1 MKKKKIVSKIFR
13 SINGRSDELKRS
25 IVSSKKKEKLFI
37 LNYSQAHKLQIARLP
52 DNHSPIDNLYSRNH
66 TSIHNQV
73 WNGLF
78 NGFATWNTC
87 KFLFLNL
94 FQLVLLIYSR
104 FSTYPISFE
113 ISSRQTR
120 ERVCSLLIEPTICNF
135 ISFREL
141 VWNSIR
147 VFPILYVKIIW
158 PIRFVK
164 FSKTYI
170 YI

>member
-1 MKKKKIVSKIFR
+1 MDHNFVVLQLWICVLILLWKKKIVSKIFR

-25 IVSSKKKEKLFI
+25 IVSSKKKKKEKKKLFI

-87 KFLFLNL
+87 KF
-94 FQLVLLIYSR
+94 
-104 FSTYPISFE
+104 
-113 ISSRQTR
+113 
-120 ERVCSLLIEPTICNF
+120 F
-135 ISFREL
+135 I
-141 VWNSIR
+141 
-147 VFPILYVKIIW
+147 P
-158 PIRFVK
+158 
-164 FSKTYI
+164 
-170 YI
+170 